1 MTHPSPRPLGTA
13 LKLLRGAALAL
24 GLATAGLAAGLAPA
38 AAQNGVIQ
46 GQGGWLFPGWESLSV
61 LDKAGIARTIDLL
74 KATQAAL
81 AAKNIKLLP
90 IVVPL
95 KASFYADKLPDGTKI
110 SADVAGQYDYILA
123 ELKKAGLDTVDLRP
137 ALKSVQTGKQVI
149 FFRADYHWSAWSAE
163 AAADAVAKAIKASGV
178 KLSGAAGSGDKLGQ
192 WVTQRHLG
200 DLAER
205 FLTPDQQKQVGPDLY
220 TVRVQAEAKGG
231 LVDDTAPAPVHVVGN
246 SFVQPYLGFPQKLSS
261 ALDRPVAL
269 TWNPGNVG
277 PWVTFLQFAGAPDF
291 ARNPPQVVVWQFN
304 EGPFHSSPEATDQWD
319 ASSIMS
325 SQQFRERMEAAV
337 RK

>member
-1 MTHPSPRPLGTA
+1 MTHPAPRPLGTA
-13 LKLLRGAALAL
+13 MRLLRGAALAV
-24 GLATAGLAAGLAPA
+24 GLAAAGAAASLPA
-38 AAQNGVIQ
+38 AAQSGVIQ
-46 GQGGWLFPGWESLSV
+46 GQGGWLFPGWESLTV
-61 LDKAGIARTIDLL
+61 LDKAGIARTIGLI
-74 KATQAAL
+74 KETQAAL

-95 KASFYADKLPDGTKI
+95 KASFYADKLPDGNRI
-110 SADVAGQYDYILA
+110 SADVTGQYDYILA

-137 ALKSVQTGKQVI
+137 ALKAVQTGKQVS
-149 FFRADYHWSAWSAE
+149 FYRADYHWSAWAAE
-163 AAADAVAKAIKASGV
+163 AAADAVAQAIKASGV
-178 KLSGAAGSGDKLGQ
+178 KLAGAAGGGDKLGA

-220 TVRVQAEAKGG
+220 TVRVQADAKGG
-231 LVDDTAPAPVHVVGN
+231 LVDTAAAPVHVVGN
-246 SFVQPYLGFPQKLSS
+246 SFVQPYLGFTQKLSN

-291 ARNPPQVVVWQFN
+291 ARNAPQVVVWQFN

-325 SQQFRERMEAAV
+325 GQQFLDRMQAAV

>member
-1 MTHPSPRPLGTA
+1 MTHLSPRLLGAA
-13 LKLLRGAALAL
+13 LKLLRSAALAL
-24 GLATAGLAAGLAPA
+24 GLATAGLAAATLPA
-38 AAQNGVIQ
+38 AAQSGVIQ
-46 GQGGWLFPGWESLSV
+46 GQGGWLFPAWESLSV
-61 LDKAGIARTIDLL
+61 LDKAGIARTIALL
-74 KATQAAL
+74 KDTQAAL
-81 AAKNIKLLP
+81 AAKNIRLMP

-110 SADVAGQYDYILA
+110 STDVSGQYDYILG

-149 FFRADYHWSAWSAE
+149 FYRADYHWSAWSAE
-163 AAADAVAKAIKASGV
+163 AAADAVAQAIKASGV
-178 KLSGAAGSGDKLGQ
+178 KLAGAAGGGDKLGQ

-220 TVRVQAEAKGG
+220 TVRMQAEAKGG
-231 LVDDTAPAPVHVVGN
+231 LVDGGPAPVHVVGN

-277 PWVTFLQFAGAPDF
+277 PWVTFLQFVSAPDF

-319 ASSIMS
+319 ASSIMT
-325 SQQFRERMEAAV
+325 SQQFRDRMQAAI

>member
-1 MTHPSPRPLGTA
+1 MIFRSAPSRRDLI
-13 LKLLRGAALAL
+13 RGAAL
-24 GLATAGLAAGLAPA
+24 GLCAGLMATTGLTAASGPA
-38 AAQNGVIQ
+38 AAQSQPIISGK
-46 GQGGWLFPGWESLSV
+46 GGWLFPGWESLSV
-61 LDKAGIARTIDLL
+61 LDKAGIARTIGLIKD
-74 KATQAAL
+74 AQTAL
-81 AAKNIKLLP
+81 AARNITLIP

-95 KASFYADKLPDGTKI
+95 KASFYTDKLPNGTRI
-110 SADVAGQYDYILA
+110 SAEVAGQYDYILA

-137 ALKSVQTGKQVI
+137 ALKSAQTGKQVI
-149 FFRADYHWSAWSAE
+149 FYRADYHWSAWSAE
-163 AAADAVAKAIKASGV
+163 AAADAVAQAIKASGV
-178 KLSGAAGSGDKLGQ
+178 KLAGAAGSGDKLGS
-192 WVTQRHLG
+192 WVTQRHMG

-220 TVRVQAEAKGG
+220 TVRVQPEAKGG
-231 LVDDTAPAPVHVVGN
+231 LVDTASAPVHVVGN

-277 PWVTFLQFAGAPDF
+277 PWVTFLQFASAPDF

-319 ASSIMS
+319 ASSIMT
-325 SQQFRERMEAAV
+325 SQQFRDRMQAAV
-337 RK
+337 AK

>member
-1 MTHPSPRPLGTA
+1 MTHPFSRPFGTA
-13 LKLLRGAALAL
+13 GKLLRGAALAVGL
-24 GLATAGLAAGLAPA
+24 GAASLAAGVAPA
-38 AAQNGVIQ
+38 LAQSGIIQ

-61 LDKAGIARTIDLL
+61 LDKAGIARTIGLL
-74 KATQAAL
+74 KDTQTAL

-90 IVVPL
+90 VVVPL
-95 KASFYADKLPDGTKI
+95 KASFYTDKLPDGTKI
-110 SADVAGQYDYILA
+110 SAEIAGQYDYILA
-123 ELKKAGLDTVDLRP
+123 ELKKARLDTVDLRP

-149 FFRADYHWSAWSAE
+149 FYRADYHWSVWSAE
-163 AAADAVAKAIKASGV
+163 AAADAVAQAIKASGV
-178 KLSGAAGSGDKLGQ
+178 KLAGAAGSGDKLGS

-220 TVRVQAEAKGG
+220 TVRMQPEAKGG
-231 LVDDTAPAPVHVVGN
+231 LVDTASAPVHVVGN

-277 PWVTFLQFAGAPDF
+277 PWVTFLQFTSAPDF

-304 EGPFHSSPEATDQWD
+304 EGPFHSAPEATDQWD
-319 ASSIMS
+319 ASSIMTA
-325 SQQFRERMEAAV
+325 QQFRDRMQAAV
-337 RK
+337 GK

>member
-1 MTHPSPRPLGTA
+1 MIFRSAPSRRDLI
-13 LKLLRGAALAL
+13 RGAAL
-24 GLATAGLAAGLAPA
+24 GLCAGLMATTGLTAASGPA
-38 AAQNGVIQ
+38 AAQSQPIISGK
-46 GQGGWLFPGWESLSV
+46 GGWLFPGWESLSV
-61 LDKAGIARTIDLL
+61 LDKAGIARTIGLIKD
-74 KATQAAL
+74 AQTAL
-81 AAKNIKLLP
+81 AARNITLIP

-95 KASFYADKLPDGTKI
+95 KAAFYADKLPDGVRL
-110 SADVAGQYDYILA
+110 SADVSGQYDYILA
-123 ELKKAGLDTVDLRP
+123 QLKQNGLDTVDLRP
-137 ALKSVQTGKQVI
+137 AIKSVEKGKQVS
-149 FFRADYHWSAWSAE
+149 FYRADYHWSAWAAE
-163 AAADAVAKAIKASGV
+163 ASADAVAAAIKASGV
-178 KLSGAAGSGDKLGQ
+178 KLAGAPGSGDKLGQ

-220 TVRVQAEAKGG
+220 TVRVQSEAKGS
-231 LVDDTAPAPVHVVGN
+231 LVDTAPAPVHVVGN
-246 SFVQPYLGFPQKLSS
+246 SFVQPYLGFPQKLSN

-277 PWVTFLQFAGAPDF
+277 PWVTFLQFASAPDF

-304 EGPFHSSPEATDQWD
+304 EGPFHSAPEATDQWD

-325 SQQFRERMEAAV
+325 AQQWRDRMQAAV